1 MRINY
6 AQRKCVVT
14 TSGNAV
20 KKATNVSI
28 RSDLLADAREL
39 KINLSAEFEKH
50 LAEIVR
56 KARGEQWKRENR
68 EAIEAYNRHVEKH
81 GVWSDGLRGW

>member
-6 AQRKCVVT
+6 AHEKCIMT
-14 TSGNAV
+14 ASGNAI

-68 EAIEAYNRHVEKH
+68 EAIKAYNKFVEEN
-81 GVWSDGLRGW
+81 GVWSDEFRTW

>member
-1 MRINY
+1 M
-6 AQRKCVVT
+6 A

-68 EAIEAYNRHVEKH
+68 EAIEAYNRHIAEH
-81 GVWSDGLRGW
+81 GLWNEEFRTW